1 MLLRLLLFFQIFYT
15 VYELHFQ
22 FTTGIPGINLVNLIF
37 LATLFAIMISKPD
50 TVRARPILRGALL
63 LFFAVLVLAFINAQS
78 SKPPVDSDD
87 VTYLK
92 NAIFYPLLY
101 FVYLRCR
108 QDLKTTR
115 WLIIFVLAVAAIAG
129 VQAIRQGL
137 DYGFGT
143 FVETHRA
150 SGPFGTTFAM
160 ANRAGVY
167 YAMFLPMF
175 LGLAL
180 MMRTQM
186 RWRVAALMGIG
197 ILALAIL
204 FTYSRQSYF
213 IALLAAAL
221 LFARRHLVLAAI
233 MAIAFIGMIDYLPD
247 SVTERVAETRQEN
260 RVGGDQYDVSTASRW
275 KIWHGAMGMLED
287 NPQGVGLNRFQTRIG
302 AYTPEYANYD
312 AHNFYVLTVCE
323 CGVLGLAALLWLIFR
338 MFSLAAMLRRN
349 AVDDESRALAIG
361 FTVAVL
367 CVGFGNLYGSPFLEG
382 SVMGDFWILCGLLER
397 YGRLK
402 EIQSADS
409 SSTPRAKSLI
419 PQVRVTALPLKDR
432 RPVQV

>member
-1 MLLRLLLFFQIFYT
+1 MLRLLLFFQIFYT

-22 FTTGIPGINLVNLIF
+22 FPTGIPGINLVNLIF
-37 LATLFAIMISKPD
+37 LATLFAILLSKPD
-50 TVRARPILRGALL
+50 TVHAKPILRGALL
-63 LFFAVLVLAFINAQS
+63 LFFAALVIAFFIAQS
-78 SKPPVDSDD
+78 TKPPADSDD

-92 NAIFYPLLY
+92 TAIFYPLLY
-101 FVYLRCR
+101 FIYLRCR

-115 WLIIFVLAVAAIAG
+115 WMIIFVLVVAAVAG

-137 DYGFGT
+137 DYGFGA

-180 MMRTQM
+180 MMRTQT
-186 RWRVAALMGIG
+186 RWRVAALIGIG

-221 LFARRHLVLAAI
+221 LFARRHVVLAAL
-233 MAIAFIGMIDYLPD
+233 MAIAFIGLIDYLPE

-260 RVGGDQYDVSTASRW
+260 RVGADQYDVSTASRW
-275 KIWHGAMGMLED
+275 KIWNGAMGMLED

-302 AYTPEYANYD
+302 AYTPQYANYD

-338 MFSLAAMLRRN
+338 MFSLASMLRRI

-367 CVGFGNLYGSPFLEG
+367 CMAFGNLYGSPFLEG

-402 EIQSADS
+402 QMESGDS
-409 SSTPRAKSLI
+409 KPTARAQSLI
-419 PQVRVTALPLKDR
+419 PQVRITAQPLKER